1 MDDVVQARETARE
14 AFDDVEPAA
23 LRLAIDGR
31 LADASM
37 APAALATCCARAF
50 AADADPDA
58 VYGRAAGVQLIYEG
72 LRLTR
77 RLAHEEPWA
86 VENGPSDADIEAD
99 MDVLVADVL
108 VSRGFYLLA
117 RTTAAERAVEV
128 VRAFGRDQTE
138 RRSAADPER
147 YDHELEADAFALAV
161 VAGASV
167 ADRTPP
173 EGLVGF
179 ASDLGR
185 NLVREGSGDDP
196 PLPTAAATLDEDV
209 RERVATL
216 ADGDDRTADADPNP
230 GPVRRSATDP

>member
-1 MDDVVQARETARE
+1 MDDAAQARETARA

-23 LRLAIDGR
+23 LRDAIHDR

-37 APAALATCCARAF
+37 APAALAACCARAF
-50 AADADPDA
+50 ADEPDPDA

-77 RLAHEEPWA
+77 RLAHDEPWA
-86 VENGPSDADIEAD
+86 VDGGPPDADIEAD
-99 MDVLVADVL
+99 LDVLVADVL

-117 RTTAAERAVEV
+117 RTAAAERAVEV

-138 RRSAADPER
+138 RRSAVDPER
-147 YDHELEADAFALAV
+147 FDHELEADAFALAA

-173 EGLVGF
+173 EGLIGF
-179 ASDLGR
+179 AADLGR
-185 NLVREGSGDDP
+185 TLAGDGDP
-196 PLPTAAATLDEDV
+196 SLPTAAATLAGGV
-209 RERVATL
+209 RERVTALAGGDRAT
-216 ADGDDRTADADPNP
+216 DADPI
-230 GPVRRSATDP
+230 RRSATRDRP

>member
-1 MDDVVQARETARE
+1 MDDAVQARETARA

-23 LRLAIDGR
+23 LRGAIDDR

-37 APAALATCCARAF
+37 APAAFAAWCARAF
-50 AADADPDA
+50 ADDADPDA
-58 VYGRAAGVQLIYEG
+58 VYERAAGVQLIYEG

-77 RLAHEEPWA
+77 RLAHEEPWDA
-86 VENGPSDADIEAD
+86 GDGPPDEDVRADIE
-99 MDVLVADVL
+99 VLVADVL

-138 RRSAADPER
+138 RRSAADPEGLDR
-147 YDHELEADAFALAV
+147 ELEADAFALAA

-173 EGLVGF
+173 EGLVAF
-179 ASDLGR
+179 AADLGGDLAR
-185 NLVREGSGDDP
+185 AGGEGEGA
-196 PLPTAAATLDEDV
+196 LPGAGTLDGGV
-209 RERVATL
+209 RDRVTAL
-216 ADGDDRTADADPNP
+216 AADRAADADGDPSP
-230 GPVRRSATDP
+230 IRRSATDP